1 MTRVAPATE
10 VAPFPPKALP
20 KKARLWWVIHQWAG
34 LKLSIFMSFVLL
46 TGTLAVFSHE
56 MDWLMR
62 PALRVEMS
70 SVSGPVNW
78 PAIARNVAAHAP
90 GASIRSLDAPLAKA
104 FAATA
109 TIESPDGELRFVYA
123 HPTTGEVQGDGHWV
137 GAARILRN
145 MHRHLNM
152 PTWLGV
158 PIVSSL
164 ALLLAVS
171 LGTSFVVYKKWWR
184 GFLKPIRLRDART
197 AWGDF
202 HRLAGVWSLWFVA
215 LMILTGLWY
224 LAESTIA
231 RAPPHPRTEVPAL
244 SLSNTDIA
252 ARLGPSLAAAR
263 AANPDLDIKRIIFPN
278 GKSGAFQFQGQD
290 EAILVRDRSN
300 AVWTSAATG
309 EPLLVTAGR
318 DLNIHQRIS
327 EMADPLHFGT
337 FGGYWTKLPWFLFG
351 ALLTALSVS
360 GAALYSL
367 RLFKAERRP
376 SAGRAVAVRAWH
388 GMGHWRWA
396 ALALVL
402 TGFAMLPTLFGVAGD

>member
-1 MTRVAPATE
+1 MVSAAPAAE
-10 VAPFPPKALP
+10 AAPRPPKALP
-20 KKARLWWVIHQWAG
+20 KKARLWWVVHQWTG
-34 LKLSIFMSFVLL
+34 LKLSLFMSFVLL

-62 PALRVEMS
+62 PAMRVEMS

-90 GASIRSLDAPLAKA
+90 DAEIRSLDAPIAKA

-109 TIESPDGELRFVYA
+109 TIEKPDGELRFVYA
-123 HPTTGEVQGDGHWV
+123 HPTTGKVQGDGHWV
-137 GAARILRN
+137 GAARVFRN

-202 HRLAGVWSLWFVA
+202 HRLAGVWSLWFVL

-224 LAESTIA
+224 LAESTVA
-231 RAPPHPRTEVPAL
+231 RAPPHERIEVPSAGL
-244 SLSNTDIA
+244 STADVA
-252 ARLGPSLAAAR
+252 ARLDPSLAAAR
-263 AANPDLDIKRIIFPN
+263 AANPDLRVGRILFPSEE
-278 GKSGAFQFQGQD
+278 SGAFQFQGQD

-300 AVWTSAATG
+300 VVWTSAATG
-309 EPLLVTAGR
+309 EALLVTDGR
-318 DLNIHQRIS
+318 SLDVHQRIS

-337 FGGYWTKLPWFLFG
+337 FGGYWTKIPWFLFG

-360 GAALYSL
+360 GVALYSL

-376 SAGRAVAVRAWH
+376 AAAGPAFARAWR
-388 GMGHWRWA
+388 GMGAWRWPA
-396 ALALVL
+396 TALVL
-402 TGFAMLPTLFGVAGD
+402 TGFALLPRLFGAE